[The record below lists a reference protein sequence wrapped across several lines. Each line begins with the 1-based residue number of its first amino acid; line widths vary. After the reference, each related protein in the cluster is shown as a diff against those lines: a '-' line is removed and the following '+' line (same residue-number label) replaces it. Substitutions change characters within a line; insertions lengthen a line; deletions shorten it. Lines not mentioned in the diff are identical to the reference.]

1 MMIRWALP
9 LGAGVVV
16 ALFLWLSIED
26 AKHWRGKA
34 AEYAVLIEERDRLL
48 ETSENRRTRELALFE
63 EALSA
68 AEARTDRVAH
78 ERNEARDRA
87 SDRARDLQI
96 AKEAND
102 ALLDLLDTVA
112 DDWLRYNCDA
122 ARAEG
127 INPGGRCR
135 DPGMPGDPA
144 LLQPEERDG

>member
-1 MMIRWALP
+1 MIRWLLP
-9 LGAGVVV
+9 LGACATV
-16 ALFLWLSIED
+16 ATFLWLSIED

-48 ETSENRRTRELALFE
+48 ETSENRRTRELERFE
-63 EALSA
+63 EARRALEAQA
-68 AEARTDRVAH
+68 ARIAT

-87 SDRARDLQI
+87 SERAHALQI

-102 ALLDLLDTVA
+102 ALLTLLDTIIL
-112 DDWLRYNCDA
+112 DWLRYNCDA